1 MTSIQK
7 TKTTQSTSGLGSLKT
22 MKTSEEQSSNPYN
35 APTTYLSPA
44 DRILKIADLK
54 GTIRQLED
62 SLKNEVETLQAE
74 IELGLLDELEEDGS
88 FHYGG
93 VRCTPYETKRWSY
106 PAETKE
112 AIKAIQERA
121 VYEGNASQSVT
132 KSLRITL

>member
-1 MTSIQK
+1 MTSTQK
-7 TKTTQSTSGLGSLKT
+7 TKKPKSGLSSLET

-35 APTTYLSPA
+35 APTTSLTPA

-62 SLKNEVETLQAE
+62 SLKNEIETLQAE
-74 IELGLLDELEEDGS
+74 IELGLLDELEDDGS

-106 PAETKE
+106 PSATKE
-112 AIKAIQERA
+112 AIKTLQERA
-121 VYEGNASQSVT
+121 IYDGNASQSIT

>member
-1 MTSIQK
+1 MTSTSKKKQSKNGLSSLHQIQ
-7 TKTTQSTSGLGSLKT
+7 TEELPQRSTYNGA
-22 MKTSEEQSSNPYN
+22 SSS
-35 APTTYLSPA
+35 LSPA

-62 SLKNEVETLQAE
+62 SLKNEIETLQAE
-74 IELGLLDELEEDGS
+74 IELGLLDELEDDGS

-106 PAETKE
+106 PSATRE
-112 AIKAIQERA
+112 AIKTLQERA
-121 VYEGNASQSVT
+121 IYDGDASQSIT

>member
-1 MTSIQK
+1 MTSTSKKKQSKNGLSSLHQIQTEELPQK
-7 TKTTQSTSGLGSLKT
+7 ST
-22 MKTSEEQSSNPYN
+22 YN
-35 APTTYLSPA
+35 GATPYLSPA

-62 SLKNEVETLQAE
+62 SLKNEIETLQAE
-74 IELGLLDELEEDGS
+74 IELGLLDELEDDGS

-106 PAETKE
+106 PAETKD

-121 VYEGNASQSVT
+121 QYEGDASQSIT

>member
-1 MTSIQK
+1 MTSTQK
-7 TKTTQSTSGLGSLKT
+7 TTKPKNGLNSLEA
-22 MKTSEEQSSNPYN
+22 MRTSEEQSLNPYN
-35 APTTYLSPA
+35 APTTSLSPA

-62 SLKNEVETLQAE
+62 SLKNEIETLQAE
-74 IELGLLDELEEDGS
+74 IELGLLDELEDDGS

-106 PAETKE
+106 PAETRD

-121 VYEGNASQSVT
+121 QYQGDASQSIT